1 MSDYAGICVNRI
13 ITTLVNRTMS
23 GLEPRI
29 YLSFLDVLAPVFGQE
44 GTTVAIFYRG
54 QPEIN
59 LQHLDQS
66 VQII

>member
-29 YLSFLDVLAPVFGQE
+29 YLSFSEVTAPVFGQK